1 MEVKD
6 ERKPHSHLCN
16 NQHKSFRGITESMSC
31 FPTPDLKPFKR
42 SLQDN
47 SNYLI
52 SSFKRNISRSY
63 SLSCQSLNDF
73 APSTPTSSVTSSIIP
88 DELILP
94 HIKEEGVNYINCE
107 TMSDVL
113 DATYSE
119 CYTKIYILD
128 ARFPYEYNKG
138 HIKGAINFINPCDI
152 QSFFFN
158 EEMLQD
164 TKNGGKVLI
173 IFYCEFSVLRSVNM
187 ARYLRKCDRKVNADN
202 YPYLSYNEVY
212 VLKGGYRYFNQEKG
226 EYCNPSLYVSMK
238 DDVYR
243 SEMKSCCNE
252 LTRSWRSLGEH
263 ITIQ

>member
-1 MEVKD
+1 
-6 ERKPHSHLCN
+6 
-16 NQHKSFRGITESMSC
+16 MSC

-138 HIKGAINFINPCDI
+138 HINGAINFINPCDI